1 MAIGIRSRKSI
12 GAAVVAAAVLAT
24 SGTVVAQPRARTAA
38 AWGPVIDL
46 AQSRSISRPD
56 VVVDRAGTTTVVWR
70 TLDAI
75 IAIRQNAAGVWGDP
89 KRLGRGTAP
98 KAGVDG
104 AGTVTAIWTRQLPGW
119 GPQVMVSRRVLGG
132 RWAKPVA
139 VSAPVASQGTSA
151 HGAFD
156 ADLAV
161 SHDGAV
167 LVSWLWG
174 ADDSGAS
181 RVQARYRP
189 AGQRWHGIA
198 TLSPVEARSPV
209 CAIGNHGRAVVVYT
223 VFARAFAV
231 RRSTDGWTRRRQIGQ
246 HVEPPQVAMDDA
258 GDMTAVWSALEA
270 DGVFRPQAVT
280 RRASGRWTA
289 PHTLEPP
296 TGPQTFSWPMV
307 ALTPRGHSTA
317 AWVRSNA
324 RVVTADHPLD
334 GSWSGVEQVAPA
346 SADPVE
352 PAPPNLDITAGRS
365 GSMLLSWT
373 LRGTTSRYIAA
384 AYRPTQHG
392 WQHPTRI
399 SPTNVDAAAA
409 EAFVGVGDH
418 AVAAWRGED
427 RDGAAHLQLRKL
439 HP

>member
-1 MAIGIRSRKSI
+1 MSV
-12 GAAVVAAAVLAT
+12 GAAVVAATLVAT
-24 SGTVVAQPRARTAA
+24 AGTAVAQPRARTAA
-38 AWGPVIDL
+38 TWGPVIDL

-56 VVVDRAGTTTVVWR
+56 VVVDRAGNTTVVWR
-70 TLDAI
+70 TLDAV
-75 IAIRQNAAGVWGDP
+75 IAIRQSAAGVWGDP

-98 KAGVDG
+98 KVGVDG
-104 AGTVTAIWTRQLPGW
+104 AGTVTAVWTRQLPGW
-119 GPQVMVSRRVLGG
+119 GPQVMAARRVPGG
-132 RWAKPVA
+132 QWAKPVA

-151 HGAFD
+151 HGAFG

-189 AGQRWHGIA
+189 AGQRWHAIA

-231 RRSTDGWTRRRQIGQ
+231 LRSPDGWTRRRQIGR

-258 GDMTAVWSALEA
+258 GDVTAVWSALEA
-270 DGVFRPQAVT
+270 DRVFRPQAVT
-280 RRASGRWTA
+280 RRVRGRWTA
-289 PHTLEPP
+289 PHTLERS
-296 TGPQTFSWPMV
+296 TGPQTFSWPTV
-307 ALTPRGHSTA
+307 AVTARGHSTA

-324 RVVTADHPLD
+324 RVVTADHPVG
-334 GSWSGVEQVAPA
+334 GSWSSVRQVAPP

-352 PAPPNLDITAGRS
+352 PALPNLDITAGRS

-373 LRGTTSRYIAA
+373 RRQGTASHYIEA
-384 AYRPTQHG
+384 AYRPTGHG
-392 WQHPTRI
+392 WQQPARV
-399 SPTNVDAAAA
+399 SPAGVDAAAA
-409 EAFVGVGDH
+409 EAFVRAGDR
-418 AVAAWRGED
+418 AVAAWRGYD
-427 RDGAAHLQLRKL
+427 SNGAAHLQLRKL